1 MKHADITGRGKVI
14 SKRNIS
20 VSIIAPAI
28 LIFFYAASRAA
39 GDPGPVPNMNLTSE
53 QISELDTLIKEL
65 NAKQLEIVSMIDEK
79 FLVVEQELKR
89 EDRFDTSL
97 KARTGSRNFSEL
109 VKNISVLY
117 GDLLKLRVK
126 YILKAK
132 DILNDRQKS
141 RLISAL
147 LDFDIDTPDDF
158 SYYLKLDLPSLM
170 LDLTRYQIKKLLKYR
185 AEMDIKDLK
194 LELEMNFKLLDL
206 QDEMKAAKQNPKKV
220 SKIITDITDIGAELI
235 DNRVN
240 YILNAE
246 EVLTPD
252 QKKQLLQMILMM

>member
-1 MKHADITGRGKVI
+1 MI
-14 SKRNIS
+14 SKRNMSI
-20 VSIIAPAI
+20 SIIAAAI
-28 LIFFYAASRAA
+28 LIFSNAASTAA
-39 GDPGPVPNMNLTSE
+39 GNTGPVPNMNLTKE
-53 QISELDTLIKEL
+53 QINKLDSLIKEL
-65 NAKQLEIVSMIDEK
+65 NAKQLEIVSKIDEK
-79 FLVVEQELKR
+79 FLVIGQELKR
-89 EDRFDTSL
+89 EDRFDTPF
-97 KARTGSRNFSEL
+97 KAQAGSRNFNEL
-109 VKNISVLY
+109 VQNISVLY

-170 LDLTRYQIKKLLKYR
+170 LDLTKDQIKKLLKYGVD
-185 AEMDIKDLK
+185 MDIRDLK
-194 LELEMNFKLLDL
+194 LELEMNYKLLDL
-206 QDEMKAAKQNPKKV
+206 QDEMKATDQNPEKV
-220 SKIITDITDIGAELI
+220 NNIVLVITDIGAKRI

-240 YILNAE
+240 YILNAKD
-246 EVLTPD
+246 VLTSD

>member
-1 MKHADITGRGKVI
+1 MI
-14 SKRNIS
+14 SKRNMSI
-20 VSIIAPAI
+20 SIIAAAI
-28 LIFFYAASRAA
+28 LIFSNAASTAA
-39 GDPGPVPNMNLTSE
+39 GNTGPVSNMNLTKE
-53 QISELDTLIKEL
+53 QIKKLDTLIKEL
-65 NAKQLEIVSMIDEK
+65 NAKQLEIVSKIDEK
-79 FLVVEQELKR
+79 FLVIGQELKR
-89 EDRFDTSL
+89 EDRFDTPF
-97 KARTGSRNFSEL
+97 KARAGSRNFNEL
-109 VKNISVLY
+109 VQNISVLY

-170 LDLTRYQIKKLLKYR
+170 LDLTKDQIKKLLKYG
-185 AEMDIKDLK
+185 ADMDIRDLK
-194 LELEMNFKLLDL
+194 LELEMNYKLLDL
-206 QDEMKAAKQNPKKV
+206 QDEMKATDQNPEKV
-220 SKIITDITDIGAELI
+220 NTIISVITDIGAKRI

-240 YILNAE
+240 YILNAKD
-246 EVLTPD
+246 VLTSD

>member
-1 MKHADITGRGKVI
+1 MSI
-14 SKRNIS
+14 
-20 VSIIAPAI
+20 SIIAAAI
-28 LIFFYAASRAA
+28 LIFSNAASTAA
-39 GDPGPVPNMNLTSE
+39 GNTGPVSNMNLTKE
-53 QISELDTLIKEL
+53 QIKKLDTLIKEL
-65 NAKQLEIVSMIDEK
+65 NAKQLEIVSKIDEK
-79 FLVVEQELKR
+79 FLVIGQELKR
-89 EDRFDTSL
+89 EDRFDTPF
-97 KARTGSRNFSEL
+97 KARAGSRNFNEL
-109 VKNISVLY
+109 VQNISVLY

-170 LDLTRYQIKKLLKYR
+170 LDLTKDQIKKLLKYG
-185 AEMDIKDLK
+185 ADMDIRDLK
-194 LELEMNFKLLDL
+194 LELEMNYKLLDL
-206 QDEMKAAKQNPKKV
+206 QDEMKATDQNPEKV
-220 SKIITDITDIGAELI
+220 NTIISVITDIGAKRI

-240 YILNAE
+240 YILNAKD
-246 EVLTPD
+246 VLTSD

>member
-1 MKHADITGRGKVI
+1 MI
-14 SKRNIS
+14 SKRNMSI
-20 VSIIAPAI
+20 SIIAAAI
-28 LIFFYAASRAA
+28 LIFSNAASTAA
-39 GDPGPVPNMNLTSE
+39 GNTGPVSNMNLTKE
-53 QISELDTLIKEL
+53 QISKLDSLIKEL
-65 NAKQLEIVSMIDEK
+65 NAKQLEIVSKIDEK
-79 FLVVEQELKR
+79 FLVIGQELKS
-89 EDRFDTSL
+89 EDRFDTPF
-97 KARTGSRNFSEL
+97 KDRAGFRNFNEL
-109 VKNISVLY
+109 VQNISVLY

-170 LDLTRYQIKKLLKYR
+170 LDLTKDQIKKLLKYGVD
-185 AEMDIKDLK
+185 MDIRDLK
-194 LELEMNFKLLDL
+194 LELEMNYKLLDL
-206 QDEMKAAKQNPKKV
+206 QDEMKATDQNPEKV
-220 SKIITDITDIGAELI
+220 NNIVLVITDIGAKRI

-240 YILNAE
+240 YILNAKD
-246 EVLTPD
+246 VLTSD

>member
-1 MKHADITGRGKVI
+1 MI
-14 SKRNIS
+14 SKRNMSI
-20 VSIIAPAI
+20 SIIAAAI
-28 LIFFYAASRAA
+28 LIFSNAASTAA
-39 GDPGPVPNMNLTSE
+39 GNTGPVSNMNLTKE
-53 QISELDTLIKEL
+53 QIKKLDMLIKEL
-65 NAKQLEIVSMIDEK
+65 NAKQLEIVSKIDEK
-79 FLVVEQELKR
+79 FLMIGQELKR
-89 EDRFDTSL
+89 EDRFDTPF
-97 KARTGSRNFSEL
+97 KARAGSRNFNEL
-109 VKNISVLY
+109 VQNISVLY

-170 LDLTRYQIKKLLKYR
+170 LDLTKDQIKKLLKYG
-185 AEMDIKDLK
+185 ADMDIRDLK
-194 LELEMNFKLLDL
+194 LELEMNYKLLDL
-206 QDEMKAAKQNPKKV
+206 QDEMKATDQNPEKV
-220 SKIITDITDIGAELI
+220 NNIISVITDIGAKRI

-240 YILNAE
+240 YILNAKD
-246 EVLTPD
+246 VLTSD

>member
-1 MKHADITGRGKVI
+1 MSI
-14 SKRNIS
+14 
-20 VSIIAPAI
+20 SIIAAAI
-28 LIFFYAASRAA
+28 LIFSNAASTAA
-39 GDPGPVPNMNLTSE
+39 GNTGPVSNMNLTKE
-53 QISELDTLIKEL
+53 QISKLDSLIKEL
-65 NAKQLEIVSMIDEK
+65 NAKQLEIVSKIDEK
-79 FLVVEQELKR
+79 FLVIGQELKS
-89 EDRFDTSL
+89 EDRFDTPF
-97 KARTGSRNFSEL
+97 KARAGFRNFNEL
-109 VKNISVLY
+109 VQNISVLY

-170 LDLTRYQIKKLLKYR
+170 LDLTKDQIKKLLKYGVD
-185 AEMDIKDLK
+185 MDIRDLK
-194 LELEMNFKLLDL
+194 LELEMNYKLLDL
-206 QDEMKAAKQNPKKV
+206 QDEMKATDQNPEKV
-220 SKIITDITDIGAELI
+220 NNIILVITDIGAKRI

-240 YILNAE
+240 YILNAKD
-246 EVLTPD
+246 VLTSD